1 MNEQLSIMNMVDML
15 LKKWYVLFIAAIA
28 GGLFAYVVTDIF
40 IEPKYSASVTLY
52 VNASNVKSDEVS
64 SSNISASKQLVNT
77 YAEILKARNF
87 LDKIVKDLDGKYTAD
102 EIKKM
107 LTMEAV
113 NETEVLSVTVK
124 AANKDDVYKIAQ
136 RLSDYST
143 DELKNVVG
151 AGSVTILES
160 PLEPKTPVSPNV
172 RANTLVGVL
181 LGLVFAGLIVVVLG
195 LLDTRIKGGEEFA
208 NNYEEPLLG
217 EIPTLEELQTTESRG
232 K

>member
-28 GGLFAYVVTDIF
+28 GGLCAYVITDLF
-40 IEPKYSASVTLY
+40 IEPKYSATTTLY
-52 VNASNVKSDEVS
+52 VNASNIKKEEITNT
-64 SSNISASKQLVNT
+64 NISTSRQLVNT
-77 YAEILKARNF
+77 YAEILKARDF
-87 LDKIVKDLDGKYTAD
+87 LEKIVYDLDGKYSAN
-102 EIKKM
+102 EIKSMLKM
-107 LTMEAV
+107 ESV
-113 NETEVLSVTVK
+113 NETEVLSVEVK
-124 AANKDDVYKIAQ
+124 AANKDDVYKIAK
-136 RLSDYST
+136 LLADYST

-181 LGLVFAGLIVVVLG
+181 LGMVFAGLIVVVLG
-195 LLDTRIKGGEEFA
+195 LLDTRIKSGEEFA

-217 EIPTLEELQTTESRG
+217 EIPTLDELDAKESRG
-232 K
+232 